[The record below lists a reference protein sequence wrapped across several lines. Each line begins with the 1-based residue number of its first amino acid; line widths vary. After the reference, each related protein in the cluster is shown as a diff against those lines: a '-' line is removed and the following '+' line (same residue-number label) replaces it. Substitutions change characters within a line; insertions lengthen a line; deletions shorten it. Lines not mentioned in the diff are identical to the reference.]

1 MNRLLAA
8 STIAVFAAGGSTAC
22 ATKKYVHTTVSEV
35 SGKVDSL
42 SDAIEET
49 QERTRKNDVRLNEVD
64 TAVQSVR
71 QSAQQANQAATE
83 ASSIAKTTATKTEAI
98 DRASRKLV
106 YEVVLSEDDVRFKF
120 EQTDLSDSA
129 KAALSALVDTL
140 KEDPRNVLI
149 AIEGHTDSVGPRM
162 INERIGLE
170 RAEAV
175 ERYLYEQYHI
185 PLPKMDVISYGEDK
199 PIGPNTTSEGRARNR
214 RVVIKVMA

>member
-49 QERTRKNDVRLNEVD
+49 QERTRKNDARLNEVD

-71 QSAQQANQAATE
+71 QSAQQANQAATD

-129 KAALSALVDTL
+129 KAALSALVDKL